1 MKKLYITLGLALISF
16 VSLGSDGDTL
26 TKNYKKIVKNK
37 DTSLIVTYTI
47 SVTDTI
53 PRNNYNKEIARYEEA
68 LKASE
73 ANVKFYMSEIKRLK
87 AEKKKTD

>member
-1 MKKLYITLGLALISF
+1 MKKLYITLSLALISL

-26 TKNYKKIVKNK
+26 TKNYKKVVKNK
-37 DTSLIVTYTI
+37 DTSLVITYTI
-47 SVTDTI
+47 TTTDTI
-53 PRNNYNKEIARYEEA
+53 KRKDYNREIARYEEA

-73 ANVKFYMSEIKRLK
+73 ANVKFYMAEIKRLK